1 MYLRLTEAELS
12 HLLKGK
18 MKTAG
23 ISYEE
28 MALQIDVSL
37 ATFKRMIKNPHRAS
51 YSRLQALLR
60 ELGGD
65 LCIDV

>member
-1 MYLRLTEAELS
+1 MYLRLTETELS
-12 HLLKGK
+12 LLLKRK
-18 MKTAG
+18 MKRAG

-28 MALQIDVSL
+28 MAMQIDVSL

-51 YSRLQALLR
+51 YSRLQTLLR

-65 LCIDV
+65 LCIEM